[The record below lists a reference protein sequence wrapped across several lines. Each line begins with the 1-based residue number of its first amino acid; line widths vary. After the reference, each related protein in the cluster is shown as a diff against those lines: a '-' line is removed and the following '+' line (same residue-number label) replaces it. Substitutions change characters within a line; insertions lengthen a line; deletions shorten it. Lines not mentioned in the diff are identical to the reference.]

1 MKYLRKYH
9 LLESNLIELNDWE
22 DFKQIVTDEILD
34 KWNIDSDLVRE
45 SIPGKSGNSLL
56 EPELHI
62 RINQYFNNDEPLDI
76 VKDCRNLHLRVYQ
89 MTGKFINVNWSSQQI
104 NILLEDIPNHWTI
117 LKDFNL
123 QEVKSDNTVDGKS
136 GGVCDYDTAIEI
148 LEYLNGFYR
157 FAYNSDIELFK
168 KCFEIIQSKED
179 CKIVFS
185 LSIFSKERFKQRVCF
200 KFCFGE
206 NWDFMNAVGSIRDMR
221 EYPIFII
228 DANHVDSPI
237 LRLRYG
243 NYWNEFSGE
252 REMVDLLKSEKYLS

>member
-1 MKYLRKYH
+1 MKYLKKYH
-9 LLESNLIELNDWE
+9 LLESSLIDLNDWE
-22 DFKQIVTDEILD
+22 DFKDLIRSEVLDE
-34 KWNIDSDLVRE
+34 WNISSDLVSE

-56 EPELHI
+56 EAELHI

-76 VKDCRNLHLRVYQ
+76 VKDCRNLHSQVYQ

-104 NILLEDIPNHWTI
+104 NITLEDIPNHWTI

-123 QEVKSDNTVDGKS
+123 QEVKSDNTVDRKS
-136 GGVCDYDTAIEI
+136 GGVCDYDTVINI

-157 FAYNSDIELFK
+157 FTYNSDIELFK
-168 KCFEIIQSKED
+168 KCFEIMQSKGD

-185 LSIFSKERFKQRVCF
+185 LPKFAKERFKQRVCL